1 MLESS
6 LSVPAAVRK
15 VQTAAPQPIR
25 TVTGWRLAKPSSEYS
40 PSARAN
46 DAAGWLEGRVAVRP
60 TAKLACSVFS
70 VSYARLR
77 QAQARIEQRE
87 CRRRA
92 LNGNGTA
99 PLGEATVE
107 RLIVQFGADRV
118 LQALDRMTTPTP
130 PTLPAT
136 Q

>member
-1 MLESS
+1 
-6 LSVPAAVRK
+6 
-15 VQTAAPQPIR
+15 
-25 TVTGWRLAKPSSEYS
+25 
-40 PSARAN
+40 
-46 DAAGWLEGRVAVRP
+46 
-60 TAKLACSVFS
+60 LACSVFS

-87 CRRRA
+87 RRRRA

-107 RLIVQFGADRV
+107 RLIAQFGADRV